1 MRRRAFLRTGG
12 VLGAAG
18 ALGAVDALGAV
29 EGLGPVAPGS
39 VGTQPSAGGSPPDL
53 VLRRAT
59 VYDGTGTPGFEADV
73 AVTGDRITAIGRI
86 AEAGAEEI
94 DLAGMALAPGFI
106 DIHSHADLSLL
117 VNPQAESRVRQGVTL
132 EVVGQDGSSV
142 GPWSEA
148 GFQATKE
155 RYRDSYDVDI
165 DFRDLGGFLD
175 RLYRTPAT
183 VNLATMVGHGTVR
196 GLVVGSEDRPATE
209 AELSRMRGLVRT
221 ALEQGAV
228 GFSSGLEYTPG
239 SFGDTAELVELARAL
254 SGTGYPYASH
264 MRNEDDRLLA
274 AIEETIHVG
283 RMAEVP
289 VQVSHLKAQGERN
302 YWKAE
307 AALTVI
313 EEARAAGVDVH
324 FDRYPYVAYSTGL
337 SSLFPTWAR
346 AGGTAA
352 FLRRLSDPSEL
363 PAIERFSREKI
374 ALLGSWDAVQITS
387 TRTDANAYARG
398 RRLGELAIERSEE
411 PFAMAVRLITEE
423 NNSVGMIGFGMSEE
437 NTAKILAHPLGMLC
451 SDGGNYAPYGPLS
464 TSSPHPRAYGSFPRL
479 IGHYVR
485 DVRALSLELAVQKVT
500 SMPATKLRLEGRG
513 VIRAGAFADLVAF
526 DPTTVADGATFGAP
540 HRYPVGIPLVV
551 VNGQITIREGE
562 QTGARAGRA
571 VRGTGAAG

>member
-1 MRRRAFLRTGG
+1 
-12 VLGAAG
+12 
-18 ALGAVDALGAV
+18 
-29 EGLGPVAPGS
+29 
-39 VGTQPSAGGSPPDL
+39 
-53 VLRRAT
+53 
-59 VYDGTGTPGFEADV
+59 
-73 AVTGDRITAIGRI
+73 
-86 AEAGAEEI
+86 
-94 DLAGMALAPGFI
+94 
-106 DIHSHADLSLL
+106 
-117 VNPQAESRVRQGVTL
+117 
-132 EVVGQDGSSV
+132 
-142 GPWSEA
+142 
-148 GFQATKE
+148 
-155 RYRDSYDVDI
+155 
-165 DFRDLGGFLD
+165 
-175 RLYRTPAT
+175 
-183 VNLATMVGHGTVR
+183 
-196 GLVVGSEDRPATE
+196 
-209 AELSRMRGLVRT
+209 
-221 ALEQGAV
+221 
-228 GFSSGLEYTPG
+228 
-239 SFGDTAELVELARAL
+239 
-254 SGTGYPYASH
+254 
-264 MRNEDDRLLA
+264 
-274 AIEETIHVG
+274 
-283 RMAEVP
+283 MAEVP

-307 AALTVI
+307 AALTAI

-513 VIRAGAFADLVAF
+513 VIRTGAFADLVAF

-540 HRYPVGIPLVV
+540 HQYPVGIPLVV